1 MKFYCEYCK
10 SYLTHDK
17 LSVRKS
23 HLQGRNHI
31 KLYCQYF
38 EQKQKELHLPVDDDI
53 DLAYI
58 YKDSPKIEESIA
70 DNDEVEEET
79 HLPPPRPLKGF
90 PKPPP
95 SVFYN
100 EHDKQLILYYKTY
113 LANESKY

>member
-38 EQKQKELHLPVDDDI
+38 EQKQKELHLSANDEI
-53 DLAYI
+53 DLEYI
-58 YKDSPKIEESIA
+58 YKDSPKIEQSIGEE
-70 DNDEVEEET
+70 DEDDEP
-79 HLPPPRPLKGF
+79 HLPPPTPLKGF

-95 SVFYN
+95 SVLFN
-100 EHDKQLILYYKTY
+100 EQDKELILYYKTY